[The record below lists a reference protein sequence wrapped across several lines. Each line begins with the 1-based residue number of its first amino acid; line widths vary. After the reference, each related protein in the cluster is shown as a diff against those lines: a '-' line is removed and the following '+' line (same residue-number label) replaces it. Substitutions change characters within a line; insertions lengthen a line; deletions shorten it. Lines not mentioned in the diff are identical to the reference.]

1 MSGNYKKR
9 QEKITFDAL
18 MQTVQTEF
26 AQMRDHRRANVSYA
40 LTDMLGSA
48 FAMFSL
54 KCQQFPI

>member
-1 MSGNYKKR
+1 
-9 QEKITFDAL
+9 